1 MERLHRHYST
11 QWLQPSSKVI
21 KNKTTH
27 TQQRGDKMHLRL
39 LDGVPHYV
47 QVVSRTVFRRC
58 GKGQLILRWQ
68 NVQLQDIFEF
78 FLCPAGFERCVV
90 IAARKNRHPFEKMHH
105 HHRRGCAYTLYVSVV
120 FTANIHFQKRKA
132 AAERQKKTTKNVT
145 QHPKKGAP

>member
-47 QVVSRTVFRRC
+47 QVVSRTVFRRR

-68 NVQLQDIFEF
+68 TVQLQDSFEF
-78 FLCPAGFERCVV
+78 VLCPAGFERCVV
-90 IAARKNRHPFEKMHH
+90 IAARKNRRPFEKTLHH
-105 HHRRGCAYTLYVSVV
+105 HQRECVRRLCIYVRCFYCKDS
-120 FTANIHFQKRKA
+120 FSQKRKSS
-132 AAERQKKTTKNVT
+132 
-145 QHPKKGAP
+145 G

>member
-1 MERLHRHYST
+1 MPVWNRLHRHYST
-11 QWLQPSSKVI
+11 RWLQHHRSSKR
-21 KNKTTH
+21 NQRTTK
-27 TQQRGDKMHLRL
+27 GDKMHLRL
-39 LDGVPHYV
+39 VDGVPHYV

-120 FTANIHFQKRKA
+120 FTAKILFQKRKA
-132 AAERQKKTTKNVT
+132 AAERQKKTKNVT